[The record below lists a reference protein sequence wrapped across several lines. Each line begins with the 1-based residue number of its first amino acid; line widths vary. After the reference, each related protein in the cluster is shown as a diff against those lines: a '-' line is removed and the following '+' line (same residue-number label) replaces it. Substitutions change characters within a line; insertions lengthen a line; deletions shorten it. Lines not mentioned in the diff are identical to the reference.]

1 MKSKNK
7 DDDDKI
13 VCITDQPI
21 DVPIQNVQAPTM
33 TQIESIEKNYF
44 INKIPDKRKV
54 FFRSLYRYKNPIH
67 KEDPLNAGEKE
78 PEIYAVNIANDKDTI
93 ATGYSNGEIH
103 IYDKH
108 KNVKLIQYSRET
120 IIGLQIHHTNNN
132 ILTSISSTG
141 DVINTHVPSGKKL
154 NEFKIEG
161 LIPRILDLSGRD
173 EKIAI
178 GFAEGI
184 IQIYNNNTQTLDK
197 LIKKGS
203 SFSTGH
209 INQIHSV
216 KFDKDS
222 TKRLISGGRDSRVLI
237 WDLRSLNC
245 TGMVTASSILGDC
258 VDVKG
263 NYIIAGA
270 YEPKDGILLYDDRK
284 FTAPIKTFKTDSHIY
299 ACKFSK
305 RDDDYIFAAGGYKT
319 NLMKV
324 FDINR
329 KDYIFGIDIISSP
342 CYALDFSMSGTVLA
356 YGCADG
362 ALRIVDI

>member
-1 MKSKNK
+1 MKPNNE
-7 DDDDKI
+7 DEDI
-13 VCITDQPI
+13 TVCITDKPI
-21 DVPIQNVQAPTM
+21 NVPIQNVDIPTM
-33 TQIESIEKNYF
+33 NNIEKIEKSYF
-44 INKIPDKRKV
+44 VNKIPDKRKV
-54 FFRSLYRYKNPIH
+54 FFRGVYRYQNPIH
-67 KEDPLNAGEKE
+67 KDDPLNKGERE
-78 PEIYAVNIANDKDTI
+78 PEIYAINIGKDKDTI

-103 IYDKH
+103 IYDKN

-120 IIGLQIHHTNNN
+120 IIGLKIHHTNNN
-132 ILTSISSTG
+132 ILTSISSMG
-141 DVINTHVPSGKKL
+141 DVVNTHVPSGKKL
-154 NEFKIEG
+154 NEFKIEN
-161 LIPRILDLSGRD
+161 LIPRTLDLSGRD
-173 EKIAI
+173 DQIAI
-178 GFAEGI
+178 GFAEGQ

-197 LIKKGS
+197 TIKKGT
-203 SFSTGH
+203 SFATGH

-216 KFDKDS
+216 RFDKKVDN
-222 TKRLISGGRDSRVLI
+222 RLISGGRDSRVII
-237 WDLRSLNC
+237 WDLRSLEC
-245 TGMVTASSILGDC
+245 TGMVTASSILGDA

-284 FTAPIKTFKTDSHIY
+284 FKDPIKTFKTDSHIY

-319 NLMKV
+319 HLMKV

-342 CYALDFSMSGTVLA
+342 CYALDFSMGGTVLA

-362 ALRIVDI
+362 ALRIIDL